1 VKIDLHKLLLYSRK
15 NAVSA
20 GMVSRSEKLIFFFWK
35 KSMLSRV
42 KMNRKISIKKFFLDK
57 LFKKNWGPERE
68 LPEFAPLSFNEAWRN
83 RFPELDK

>member
-1 VKIDLHKLLLYSRK
+1 
-15 NAVSA
+15 
-20 GMVSRSEKLIFFFWK
+20 
-35 KSMLSRV
+35 
-42 KMNRKISIKKFFLDK
+42 MNRKISIKKFFLDK